1 VVRPGV
7 VSSSIGTS
15 GVLFAH
21 SDTVALDPQGRLH
34 TFCHA
39 VPGKYH
45 LMAVT
50 LSAGGSFQWLRNTL
64 NSKIEDRGSKIE
76 GQAEGYPRSSI
87 LYPQLSYD
95 QMTALAASAPPGA
108 EGLLFLPYLT
118 GERTPHLDPLARG
131 AFVGLTARH
140 GAAHM
145 IRAVMEGVVF
155 SLRDG
160 LEIMRALRVPI
171 EEVRATGGGGRS
183 PLWRQMQ
190 ADIYGAAVS
199 TLAAEEG
206 PAYGAALL
214 AGVGAGV
221 FADVHTAV
229 DQCVAVAGT
238 THPNAADQE
247 RYEQVYAVYRGLY
260 GALRED
266 MHRLAGLET

>member
-1 VVRPGV
+1 
-7 VSSSIGTS
+7 
-15 GVLFAH
+15 
-21 SDTVALDPQGRLH
+21 
-34 TFCHA
+34 
-39 VPGKYH
+39 
-45 LMAVT
+45 
-50 LSAGGSFQWLRNTL
+50 
-64 NSKIEDRGSKIE
+64 
-76 GQAEGYPRSSI
+76 
-87 LYPQLSYD
+87 
-95 QMTALAASAPPGA
+95 MTAMAATVPPGA

-140 GAAHM
+140 GAAHL

-160 LEIMRALRVPI
+160 LEIMRELGLALG
-171 EEVRATGGGGRS
+171 EVRATGGGARS

-190 ADIYGAAVS
+190 ADIYGAPVA

-221 FADVHTAV
+221 FADVADVVARCVTVSGVIPPDTAA
-229 DQCVAVAGT
+229 QA
-238 THPNAADQE
+238 
-247 RYEQVYAVYRGLY
+247 RYEQVYAIYRGLY

-266 MHRLAGLET
+266 MHRLATL